1 MKNKIFILSV
11 MIGALF
17 IAVFTSLKSEIS
29 EDLQI
34 YEKTL
39 RLHIPANSD
48 DAEDQALKLKV
59 RDAVLEM
66 LSAPLSECKTKTE
79 ATDTVKDLAS
89 EIKKKADKV
98 IKENGASYVATVSVT
113 EEYYPKKEYDGI
125 TLPAGNYTSLKIE
138 LGEAEGKN
146 WWCVLFPQICTGT
159 AEARETLAEVGFTA
173 NQIRLLTEQES
184 GEYTVKLK
192 IVEIIEKLF
201 G

>member
-79 ATDTVKDLAS
+79 ATDTVKDLVS